1 MTKFHSNAMQHEH
14 VDEIRKQR
22 DTLLSR
28 THILEQAQTQQQEE
42 IARLQAL
49 NAASTVEQ
57 QATQLRH
64 EKAAETF
71 ARTIETMMART
82 LVSPDEANSGA
93 ASLSRKRSRPLA
105 SEDDNAAEAVERERQ
120 SGIDRY
126 VEGVLELRDA
136 THARAVEELKK
147 AHKAETDKL
156 RAKAREPV
164 NEFRESK
171 RFHILEAELKAEVEK
186 AKRALE
192 AERERAKSMEFEQVE
207 RMDDKRQ
214 IRDLKHRCADRDLL
228 AQEVERLNVEKA
240 KRNEPYRD
248 MTNEELLGMI
258 DVLKVGGGCGVH
270 GWWLLLMRGSG
281 LQEKHATV
289 VIGMVDGVDA
299 QKKERDAAV
308 GELRRVTQEAKRY
321 KECLEGACL
330 LGGWLDSDVGG
341 GVMSTRARRA
351 FQVVSAFRLPMERP
365 LLRSPNRSRCA
376 ARAPGCI
383 PPSWRRSEPSTRPRS
398 SSCSRA

>member
-1 MTKFHSNAMQHEH
+1 M
-14 VDEIRKQR
+14 
-22 DTLLSR
+22 
-28 THILEQAQTQQQEE
+28 
-42 IARLQAL
+42 
-49 NAASTVEQ
+49 
-57 QATQLRH
+57 
-64 EKAAETF
+64 
-71 ARTIETMMART
+71 
-82 LVSPDEANSGA
+82 
-93 ASLSRKRSRPLA
+93 
-105 SEDDNAAEAVERERQ
+105 
-120 SGIDRY
+120 
-126 VEGVLELRDA
+126 EGVLELRDA

-330 LGGWLDSDVGG
+330 LVGWLDSDVGG
-341 GVMSTRARRA
+341 GVMSKRARRA

-365 LLRSPNRSRCA
+365 LLRNPSRSRCA

>member
-1 MTKFHSNAMQHEH
+1 MTKFYSNAMQHEH

-171 RFHILEAELKAEVEK
+171 RFHIREAELKAEVEK
-186 AKRALE
+186 VRGALE
-192 AERERAKSMEFEQVE
+192 AERARAKSMEFAQVD
-207 RMDDKRQ
+207 RMDEKRE
-214 IRDLKHRCADRDLL
+214 IRDLKQRCADRDHLVREIALL
-228 AQEVERLNVEKA
+228 NEEKDR
-240 KRNEPYRD
+240 RNEPDLAKRHHAQILRAKRMYNLSRERALQLASRID
-248 MTNEELLGMI
+248 AEQLRARAAALFEEELLYAYRSLRAEYNR
-258 DVLKVGGGCGVH
+258 DVGRVPETKRPKRPRAVGVDEYGDGD
-270 GWWLLLMRGSG
+270 WM
-281 LQEKHATV
+281 
-289 VIGMVDGVDA
+289 DGVS
-299 QKKERDAAV
+299 E
-308 GELRRVTQEAKRY
+308 GE
-321 KECLEGACL
+321 
-330 LGGWLDSDVGG
+330 
-341 GVMSTRARRA
+341 
-351 FQVVSAFRLPMERP
+351 
-365 LLRSPNRSRCA
+365 
-376 ARAPGCI
+376 PGM
-383 PPSWRRSEPSTRPRS
+383 
-398 SSCSRA
+398 